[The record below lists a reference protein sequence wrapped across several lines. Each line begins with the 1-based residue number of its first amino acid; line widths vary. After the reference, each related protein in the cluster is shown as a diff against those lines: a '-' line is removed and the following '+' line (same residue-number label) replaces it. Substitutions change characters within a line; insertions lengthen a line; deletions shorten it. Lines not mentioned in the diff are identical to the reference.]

1 MSNRK
6 LIRPNLSE
14 IKSQM
19 QSQTRG
25 AKKRQS
31 PPEQTN
37 AEVFYYLKQMS
48 SKTTMVIVMTDGDV
62 LEGVIEWYDRH
73 CIKINRINAPNLLVP
88 KRNIKY
94 MYKRDEKKDENSA

>member
-14 IKSQM
+14 IKTQM
-19 QSQTRG
+19 HNQTRPV
-25 AKKRQS
+25 KKRQS

-48 SKTTMVIVMTDGDV
+48 NKTSMMVVMTDGEV
-62 LEGVIEWYDRH
+62 LEGSIEWYDRH
-73 CIKINRINAPNLLVP
+73 CIKLNRPNAANLLVP

-94 MYKRDEKKDENSA
+94 MYKKDEQRKEDSA